1 MKSDSIFGGKY
12 NEIVRLLA
20 ILVAMSHVCFPLAE
34 WNNIEFGCYLPLL
47 NLVFFTSIRKPTN
60 ASIFWD
66 LRVVFVQVF
75 ALFPV
80 CAFFVREASPFKIS
94 SFQQPFDHTSS
105 HQYLR
110 NVLRPDRTLK
120 FTYSHTRLRKK
131 HTDNL
136 ASFLLRPWL
145 LAPDALSC
153 RILQHGGLQRSL
165 PPPKGGRRSPL
176 VVNYICES
184 EPAANGGLR
193 MLTC

>member
-1 MKSDSIFGGKY
+1 MLPSSGTCVLSSFHQCLHYLQFAPFLLG
-12 NEIVRLLA
+12 RLL
-20 ILVAMSHVCFPLAE
+20 LSKKPRF
-34 WNNIEFGCYLPLL
+34 NNLS
-47 NLVFFTSIRKPTN
+47 TTR
-60 ASIFWD
+60 
-66 LRVVFVQVF
+66 
-75 ALFPV
+75 
-80 CAFFVREASPFKIS
+80 
-94 SFQQPFDHTSS
+94 TSS

-176 VVNYICES
+176 VDYTV
-184 EPAANGGLR
+184 
-193 MLTC
+193 T